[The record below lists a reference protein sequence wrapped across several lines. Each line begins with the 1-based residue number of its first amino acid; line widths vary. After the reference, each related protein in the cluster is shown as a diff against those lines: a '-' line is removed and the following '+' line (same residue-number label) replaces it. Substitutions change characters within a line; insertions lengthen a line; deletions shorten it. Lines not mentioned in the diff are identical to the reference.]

1 MAKNHF
7 IRARVAG
14 WEKDCIRR
22 KADAAH
28 MTESE
33 FVRRAAMDREVTVIE
48 GMDELLREL
57 RYQGNNLN
65 QLTVMARQGRIE
77 QINYERFTEAYQ
89 KVWQALNSLQS
100 REV

>member
-1 MAKNHF
+1 MAKEEF
-7 IRARVAG
+7 IRLRVAD
-14 WEKDCIRR
+14 WEKCWIQQ
-22 KADAAH
+22 KADKAGLSLSAYVREAALCRPVVV
-28 MTESE
+28 
-33 FVRRAAMDREVTVIE
+33 FE
-48 GMDELLREL
+48 GLDELAREL
-57 RYQGNNLN
+57 RYEGNNLN